1 MAPPLDAIP
10 DRGIYVCVEDKCVFV
25 PVYCFWKVAGG
36 DLVYSRVSGLGK
48 DVTVSPCRRMR
59 DALFF

>member
-1 MAPPLDAIP
+1 M
-10 DRGIYVCVEDKCVFV
+10 FV

-48 DVTVSPCRRMR
+48 GVTVSPCRRMR
-59 DALFF
+59 DALCFSFFFFEYAGKMTRKERCL